1 MQYEPKKQ
9 EVPIWQKKMLDTKE
23 AVAYFG
29 IGRNK
34 LYEICEKR
42 GTNFIVKYDG
52 RRFFRR
58 EKLEAYLNKQYS
70 I

>member
-1 MQYEPKKQ
+1 MIYIPKKK
-9 EVPIWQKKMLDTKE
+9 EEPIWEKRILDTEE

-34 LYEICEKR
+34 LYEICEQR
-42 GTNFIVKYDG
+42 GANFSVKYDG
-52 RRFFRR
+52 KRFFRR
-58 EKLEAYLNKQYS
+58 EKLEAYLDKQYS

>member
-1 MQYEPKKQ
+1 MIYIPKKKV
-9 EVPIWQKKMLDTKE
+9 EPAWEKRILDTEE

-34 LYEICEKR
+34 LYEICEQR
-42 GTNFIVKYDG
+42 GANFSVMYAG

-58 EKLEAYLNKQYS
+58 EKLEAYLDKQYS

>member
-1 MQYEPKKQ
+1 MTYIPKKK
-9 EVPIWQKKMLDTKE
+9 ENPVWEKRIIDTEE

-42 GTNFIVKYDG
+42 GANFMVIYDG